1 MRKLGEMAVTLDH
14 DLLSAATEAATVL
27 RPYGKSIRDAVAFY
41 IGHLKALSASI
52 LGAELCECVK
62 AEFERRVQAGEA
74 SVRHAESM
82 RETLRKFESRFG
94 SVNVAAL
101 SATEI
106 KTWLAEMDLAIRTR
120 NRHLAYLQN
129 MFNIAKGWGLIPKSP
144 LEGV

>member
-1 MRKLGEMAVTLDH
+1 MRKKQPEFRVYKSSTPNGNHKWYIIGRPAGKRIRAWFATKEQAEAEATERNLKMRKLGEMAVTLDH

-82 RETLRKFESRFG
+82 RET
-94 SVNVAAL
+94 
-101 SATEI
+101 
-106 KTWLAEMDLAIRTR
+106 
-120 NRHLAYLQN
+120 
-129 MFNIAKGWGLIPKSP
+129 
-144 LEGV
+144 